1 MKPYKRIFTIVI
13 DSLGVGAMPN
23 AAEYDD
29 EGCDTL
35 GHIDASMPKFHI
47 PNLAKLGLA
56 NLHPLKHVAPYHGPV
71 KAWGPGSRAPGLL
84 YEAAGSQCRQGYDDR
99 TLGNDGTAYHD
110 TV

>member
-56 NLHPLKHVAPYHGPV
+56 NLHPLKHVARYHG
-71 KAWGPGSRAPGLL
+71 GGCHEG
-84 YEAAGSQCRQGYDDR
+84 CGYPEGKR
-99 TLGNDGTAYHD
+99 YGCNGC
-110 TV
+110 